1 MSYEFKK
8 LSEVDA
14 VESIS
19 ENASVLVENS
29 GSIVRYPAS
38 AIGGGSGFDIVIGPN
53 DTHETTETFKFYSG
67 DFNTLYN
74 KLESMQPVT
83 VYFCYYENNDMK
95 TDLIQSINPH
105 ADSCT
110 IYFKN
115 LEWYLSIFP
124 DNSISKDYPI
134 SPPV

>member
-19 ENASVLVENS
+19 ESASVLVENS

-53 DTHETTETFKFYSG
+53 DTYETTETFKFYSG

-83 VYFCYYENNDMK
+83 IYFCYYENYAMR
-95 TDLIQSINPH
+95 TDLVRDIVP
-105 ADSCT
+105 DSEQCK
-110 IYFKN
+110 IYFRN
-115 LEWYLSIFP
+115 LEWYLNTYP
-124 DNSISKDYPI
+124 DNSISKDYPDA
-134 SPPV
+134 PG